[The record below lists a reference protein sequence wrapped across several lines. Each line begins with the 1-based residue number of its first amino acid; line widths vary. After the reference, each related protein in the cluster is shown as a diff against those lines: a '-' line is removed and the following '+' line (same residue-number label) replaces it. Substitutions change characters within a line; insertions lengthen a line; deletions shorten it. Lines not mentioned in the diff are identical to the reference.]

1 MHTSLA
7 SVPRSLLLASLVALL
22 AVGGFFA
29 SRSLAAAGDMPLT
42 GWAWSQYMGWI
53 SFSGTADNGAEYGV
67 FEDTATGALS
77 GYAWSSNL
85 GWISFEASDAGH
97 PAPAADLEST
107 GALSGWARAC
117 AAFVDKESC
126 SGPLDVNSAGWDG
139 WIALSG
145 VADDGGEYGIVQDS
159 SCKWSG
165 YGWGS
170 DAIGA
175 ISASGTAA
183 DGSPYGVTGDDPD
196 VCAIEP
202 ICPNGA
208 NDYPACESFDPCSD
222 GALNPPSCDVFLP
235 TASLDAYPATVDL
248 GGSSMLT
255 WDSEDATSCEGTGFT
270 AGGPSGSRSTGPL
283 DTIGDSTFQVVCTG
297 PTGDSQPAFA
307 TVEVLDASV
316 TISADPSRVR
326 IGDPTPITISWKAA
340 DVKNGSCN
348 VSGPGLS
355 LTGLSATEGAS
366 ETVSS
371 INSQSTYTISCRKKA
386 GNTPIS
392 SSVTVNILPI
402 FQEF

>member
-1 MHTSLA
+1 MPISLS
-7 SVPRSLLLASLVALL
+7 SVPRSLLIALLVALV
-22 AVGGFFA
+22 AAGGFLA
-29 SRSLAAAGDMPLT
+29 SRGLAAAGDMPLT
-42 GWAWSQYMGWI
+42 GYAWSQYMGWI
-53 SFSGTADNGAEYGV
+53 SFSGVADDGAEYGV
-67 FEDTATGALS
+67 FEDKTTGALS

-97 PAPAADLEST
+97 PAPAADLENT

-117 AAFVDKESC
+117 AAFADKESC
-126 SGPLDVNSAGWDG
+126 SGPLDVNTAGWDG

-175 ISASGTAA
+175 ISASGIAA

-196 VCAIEP
+196 ACAVTP
-202 ICPNGA
+202 VCPNGA
-208 NDYPACESFDPCSD
+208 NDYPACESFDPCIN
-222 GALNPPSCDVFLP
+222 GANNPPSCDVFLP
-235 TASLDAYPATVDL
+235 TAALSANPATVDL
-248 GGSSMLT
+248 GESSTLI
-255 WDSEDATSCEGTGFT
+255 WDSEGATSCEGTGFT
-270 AGGPSGSRSTGPL
+270 AGGPSGSRSTGLL
-283 DTIGDSTFQVVCTG
+283 DTVGVSNFQVVCTG

-307 TVEVLDASV
+307 SVEVLDASV
-316 TISADPSRVR
+316 TISADPARVKA
-326 IGDPTPITISWKAA
+326 GDPTTISWTAA
-340 DVKNGSCN
+340 DVKNGSCS

-355 LTGLSATEGAS
+355 LTGLSATLGAS

>member
-1 MHTSLA
+1 MHTSLT
-7 SVPRSLLLASLVALL
+7 SVPRALLLVSLVALL
-22 AVGGFFA
+22 AAGGFLA

-42 GWAWSQYMGWI
+42 GYAWSQYMGWI

-67 FEDTATGALS
+67 FEDKTSGALS

-85 GWISFEASDAGH
+85 GWISFEASDAEH

-107 GALSGWARAC
+107 GALSGWVRAC
-117 AAFVDKESC
+117 AAFADKESC

-145 VADDGGEYGIVQDS
+145 VAADGAEYGIVQDS

-175 ISASGTAA
+175 ISAGGTTA

-196 VCAIEP
+196 ACAIEP
-202 ICPNGA
+202 VCPGGEN
-208 NDYPACESFDPCSD
+208 NPPLCTTFDSCPD
-222 GALNPPSCDVFLP
+222 GALNPPDCDVFLP
-235 TASLDAYPATVDL
+235 TATLSADPTTVDL
-248 GGSSMLT
+248 GGSSILT
-255 WDSEDATSCEGTGFT
+255 WDSEDATSCEGTGFK
-270 AGGPSGSRSTGPL
+270 AGGPSGSRSTGAL
-283 DTIGDSTFQVVCTG
+283 DTVDVYNYQVVCTG

-307 TVEVLDASV
+307 TVEVLDSSV
-316 TISADPSRVR
+316 SISADPSRVKN
-326 IGDPTPITISWKAA
+326 IGDLSTISWTAA
-340 DVKNGSCN
+340 DVKDGSCS

-355 LTGLSATEGAS
+355 RTGLSATLEAS
-366 ETVSS
+366 ETVA

-386 GNTPIS
+386 GNIPIS